1 MAAALLCLALAACG
15 GAAGQSPSASDVES
29 SNAETSPVSAPE
41 PAATASPSP
50 SGSPA
55 PMPSPDCSVLKCI
68 ALTYDDG
75 PDPTTTPQLLDVL
88 GRENVTATMFLIGK
102 NAQAHPELV
111 IRERDLG
118 LQIGNHTMT
127 HPTLS
132 KQPAEVV
139 TDELTQT
146 QTVLSTITGVTP
158 TVMRPPYA
166 ARNATTD
173 EISGQLGLAV
183 VTWDSSPVDWE
194 NKDASTIHALTVQGA
209 SPGAIIL
216 MHDTHQWTVDAAA
229 PIIADLKAQGYT
241 FVTVSQLLG
250 ATTPGQL
257 YPSH

>member
-1 MAAALLCLALAACG
+1 
-15 GAAGQSPSASDVES
+15 
-29 SNAETSPVSAPE
+29 
-41 PAATASPSP
+41 
-50 SGSPA
+50 
-55 PMPSPDCSVLKCI
+55 VLKCI

-194 NKDASTIHALTVQGA
+194 NKDDRAGCLARGDHPDARHPPVDGGRRRTDHRGPQGA
-209 SPGAIIL
+209 GL
-216 MHDTHQWTVDAAA
+216 HVRHGLAAA
-229 PIIADLKAQGYT
+229 GCHDARPALPLTLTG
-241 FVTVSQLLG
+241 
-250 ATTPGQL
+250 
-257 YPSH
+257 

>member
-1 MAAALLCLALAACG
+1 
-15 GAAGQSPSASDVES
+15 
-29 SNAETSPVSAPE
+29 
-41 PAATASPSP
+41 
-50 SGSPA
+50 
-55 PMPSPDCSVLKCI
+55 MPSPDCSVLKCI

>member
-1 MAAALLCLALAACG
+1 
-15 GAAGQSPSASDVES
+15 
-29 SNAETSPVSAPE
+29 
-41 PAATASPSP
+41 
-50 SGSPA
+50 
-55 PMPSPDCSVLKCI
+55 
-68 ALTYDDG
+68 
-75 PDPTTTPQLLDVL
+75 
-88 GRENVTATMFLIGK
+88 
-102 NAQAHPELV
+102 
-111 IRERDLG
+111 
-118 LQIGNHTMT
+118 
-127 HPTLS
+127 
-132 KQPAEVV
+132 
-139 TDELTQT
+139 
-146 QTVLSTITGVTP
+146 
-158 TVMRPPYA
+158 MRPPYA